1 VLDEMSIA
9 TNVIIMSK
17 EQSSK
22 PESLGEALK
31 LARELKKISLRDVE
45 EATGI
50 SNAYLSQ
57 LENNKIQ
64 KPSPHFLHKLAVLYD
79 LDYEHLMEAAGYVRR
94 KKRDGAKTLA
104 GAVLFS
110 QEHLTPEEEH
120 GLAEYL
126 RFLRSKRS

>member
-1 VLDEMSIA
+1 
-9 TNVIIMSK
+9 MSK
-17 EQSSK
+17 EK
-22 PESLGEALK
+22 NTPPESLGEGLK
-31 LARELKKISLRDVE
+31 LAREVKKLSLREVE

-64 KPSPHFLHKLAVLYD
+64 KPSPHFLHTLAVVYGLE
-79 LDYEHLMEAAGYVRR
+79 YEHLMEAAGYVQRR
-94 KKRDGAKTLA
+94 NQEGAKTLA

-110 QEHLTPEEEH
+110 QENLTAEEEH

-126 RFLRSKRS
+126 RFLRSKRSR